1 MLPGLLLI
9 FPHSPWT
16 THTHPMES
24 IKSNQQRKCLHYGNS
39 GGDGAWFLDF
49 IRPQGNLRTI
59 NCAGRVKG
67 KKFASIC
74 GFPLIPALDFYA
86 FMVGQPAILPAIVL
100 RCSEYLRKLPPT
112 SYSWSGCDCE
122 ALSLASFVFECSR
135 WFAKL
140 SMGLQVQ
147 HLANKRWLGRV
158 KYVHF

>member
-1 MLPGLLLI
+1 MFALRKFWWWWCMVLGLYKTPGK
-9 FPHSPWT
+9 FANN
-16 THTHPMES
+16 
-24 IKSNQQRKCLHYGNS
+24 K
-39 GGDGAWFLDF
+39 
-49 IRPQGNLRTI
+49 LRR
-59 NCAGRVKG
+59 ASEGE
-67 KKFASIC
+67 KFASIC

-86 FMVGQPAILPAIVL
+86 FMVGQPAISPAIVL

-147 HLANKRWLGRV
+147 HLANKRRV
-158 KYVHF
+158 KYVLFLGKKLIIQKWANELCEMVSKHSYPYSNKAF